1 MVPVLTPPETAEKHV
16 YFQGAELGADYFS
29 PYVRPSRK
37 SRWSN
42 KNPGRHWWME
52 DREPFAVAAEFAL
65 EPHYVP
71 IVLLETPMM
80 MCGSRGVATKGGRYF
95 LWNTPTARA
104 SM

>member
-1 MVPVLTPPETAEKHV
+1 MRNLTISRRSLDFDDVSLPLGSHV
-16 YFQGAELGADYFS
+16 G
-29 PYVRPSRK
+29 RPK
-37 SRWSN
+37 IFH
-42 KNPGRHWWME
+42 PGRHWWME